1 MFCYCCQQDQVR
13 WSMFSLKNV
22 SKIVSKIE
30 AITGGGCPCELP
42 TLQSIVQSSILNWL
56 GIFCDTPLKE
66 EVQPALKLAWVMY
79 ECMCVA
85 TACISA
91 HYTSVTVTEVP
102 SYLHHLVTYNLTPK
116 SISIYCYI
124 IHALSIVHSSSS
136 LTSLQVLLAESSGSP
151 RCAVHRFP
159 PSHCPLQLFSASK
172 VSWVDWKQKSC
183 FENFSKQTGWGSKLL
198 ILKRD
203 EWKIKHDTQISSKFE
218 PSPSELWTWRI

>member
-1 MFCYCCQQDQVR
+1 MYHACYCCQQDQVR

-85 TACISA
+85 TACILA
-91 HYTSVTVTEVP
+91 HYTSVTVTK
-102 SYLHHLVTYNLTPK
+102 YLRICIIFVTYNLTPK

-151 RCAVHRFP
+151 RCAV
-159 PSHCPLQLFSASK
+159 PSLPSEPLSAAALFSIEGLLSRLKAK
-172 VSWVDWKQKSC
+172 IMFWEFLKANWVGLKTIDSQKGWV
-183 FENFSKQTGWGSKLL
+183 EN
-198 ILKRD
+198 
-203 EWKIKHDTQISSKFE
+203 
-218 PSPSELWTWRI
+218 